1 MAGLPAPE
9 DWLPLQLHINNAGDW
24 TGALH
29 ARFVAA
35 MQLARADKGAL
46 MQRLSQSMAARQSLK
61 GGLSLKQQLSIRP
74 SVKAS
79 PLILPC
85 SLPTRMHAAVLHR

>member
-1 MAGLPAPE
+1 M
-9 DWLPLQLHINNAGDW
+9 QLHINNAGDW

-61 GGLSLKQQLSIRP
+61 GGLSLKQQLSMRP

-79 PLILPC
+79 PLILVH
-85 SLPTRMHAAVLHR
+85 SLPPRLHAAELHGWG